1 MKPNNHIYGNA
12 YDVTILVLQGGGALG
27 AYQAG
32 VYEGLAARGISPDW
46 ITGVSIGGINAAL
59 IAGNAPDQRIA
70 RMRDFWTAVSS
81 GTLAVLPGMEHAL
94 VDPLRSTLK
103 RVSAAAS
110 ATLGVPGFFSPR
122 VPPPVM
128 MPSGSDAAL
137 SLYDTSPLR
146 ATLEAL
152 VDFDLINRRVA
163 RLSLG
168 AANVETGNS
177 VYFDSHRMPIRPE
190 HVLASGALPPAF
202 APVEIDGALYWD
214 GGIVSNT
221 PLWYVLDNS
230 PPMRALVIQVDL
242 FSAVGERPR
251 NLDQVLERHKDIM
264 YSSKTRFNTTRVRE
278 LQQMRAPLNRLLSKL
293 PDELKRDSDA
303 QALQRL
309 CSETHIDI
317 VHLINRH
324 SVNASFSKDYD
335 FSRATMRRLWD
346 AGLEDVQRSIAH
358 PEFLKRSRVSN
369 GIEVYDLTR
378 DDAPAAAMARYSIS

>member
-1 MKPNNHIYGNA
+1 MKPNNHVYEDQ
-12 YDVTILVLQGGGALG
+12 YDFTVLVLQGGGALG

-32 VYEGLAARGISPDW
+32 VYEGLAAAGISPDW

-59 IAGNAPDQRIA
+59 IAGNAPDQRVK
-70 RMRDFWTAVSS
+70 RLRDFWTAVSS
-81 GTLAVLPGMEHAL
+81 GALGALPAVAHPL
-94 VDPLRSTLK
+94 VDPMRYTFS
-103 RVSAAAS
+103 RMSAAAS

-122 VPPPVM
+122 VPPPVL

-137 SLYDTSPLR
+137 SVYDTSPLR
-146 ATLEAL
+146 STLEAL
-152 VDFDLINRRVA
+152 VDFGLINRRVV

-177 VYFDSHRMPIRPE
+177 TYFDSHLMHIGPE

-202 APVEIDGALYWD
+202 APVEIDGQLYWD

-230 PPMRALVIQVDL
+230 PPMKALVIQVDL
-242 FSAVGERPR
+242 FSANGERPR
-251 NLDQVLERHKDIM
+251 DLDQVMERHKDIM
-264 YSSKTRFNTTRVRE
+264 YSSRTRFNTTRVRE
-278 LQQMRAPLNRLLSKL
+278 LQQLRSPLHRLLRKL
-293 PDELKRDSDA
+293 PEGLKRDPDV
-303 QALQRL
+303 QTLEQL
-309 CSETHIDI
+309 CSATHIDI

-324 SVNASFSKDYD
+324 RANSSSSKDYD

-346 AGLEDVQRSIAH
+346 AGREDVERSVAH
-358 PEFLKRSRVSN
+358 PEWLKRSRVSD

-378 DDAPAAAMARYSIS
+378 ETFHVDTETRQ